1 MLKAWAVY
9 SDTQTLAWLSARSL
23 TCPPPP
29 PSPLQGP
36 PAKWKM
42 TPVFQVAGRVTGQ
55 WCCDPCK
62 VAGTW
67 QEVNRT
73 IVILISFVATPRHVG
88 ACVTPPCGKGG
99 RASTVLL
106 LCDLGYCPQQALSTQ
121 GEPKPSS
128 AAKTG
133 MLTWPPSRRSSGP
146 GFCDIPPRRCPPCL
160 TSSLY
165 GERLCAIAQ

>member
-1 MLKAWAVY
+1 MLKAWSVY

-106 LCDLGYCPQQALSTQ
+106 LCDPGYWPTTGTQHTGRTQAFICGQNGDANLVPIL
-121 GEPKPSS
+121 EVI
-128 AAKTG
+128 
-133 MLTWPPSRRSSGP
+133 WSR
-146 GFCDIPPRRCPPCL
+146 L
-160 TSSLY
+160 L
-165 GERLCAIAQ
+165 